1 MISWL
6 VSRFIFG
13 KKKLPVKKGKSS
25 FFSLDNLTLQQR
37 LVLLLFINNTLAI
50 LAVLMLLFFKK

>member
-13 KKKLPVKKGKSS
+13 KKKLPETKGKSS